1 MVIDFHT
8 HILPQ
13 IDDGSGSLEE
23 SIVLLKMEAEQGI
36 RFVIAT
42 PHFYAHRDTPEKFL
56 ERRNV
61 AERRLRDEMRN
72 YEGLPDITVGAEVYF
87 FPGMSG
93 SKALQDLTIRGTRCI
108 LIEMPPPPWTE
119 QMYQELQAVYDKQGL
134 IPIIA
139 HVDRY
144 IGPFRTHNIPKKL
157 EQMPV
162 YVQANANFFIR
173 KETSRMALKMLKEGQ
188 IHLLGSDCHNMED
201 RKPNLENALQVILDK
216 VGRRAI
222 RRIRICEGEVLL
234 GK

>member
-8 HILPQ
+8 HILPE
-13 IDDGSGSLEE
+13 IDDGSDSLEE
-23 SIVLLKMEAEQGI
+23 SIALLKMEAEQGI

-56 ERRNV
+56 ERRNI

-72 YEGLPDITVGAEVYF
+72 YEGLPDITIGAEVYF

-93 SKALQDLTIRGTRCI
+93 SKVLQELTIRNTRCI

-119 QMYQELQAVYDKQGL
+119 QMYQELQAVYDRQGL

-144 IGPFRTHNIPKKL
+144 IGPFRTHNIPKRL
-157 EQMPV
+157 EELPV
-162 YVQANANFFIR
+162 YVQANASFFIR
-173 KETSRMALKMLKEGQ
+173 KETSRMARKMLQEGK
-188 IHLLGSDCHNMED
+188 IHLLGSDCHNMD
-201 RKPNLENALQVILDK
+201 SRKPNLENALQVILDK
-216 VGRRAI
+216 MGKKAI
-222 RRIRICEGEVLL
+222 HKIKLYEREVLF

>member
-23 SIVLLKMEAEQGI
+23 SIALLKMEAEQGI
-36 RFVIAT
+36 RFAIAT

-56 ERRNV
+56 ERRNA

-87 FPGMSG
+87 FPGMSA
-93 SKALQDLTIRGTRCI
+93 SEALPQLTIRNTRCI
-108 LIEMPPPPWTE
+108 MIEMPPPPWTE
-119 QMYQELQAVYDKQGL
+119 QMYDELKAVYDRQGL

-144 IGPFRTHNIPKKL
+144 IRPFRTYNIPKRL
-157 EQMPV
+157 EQLPV
-162 YVQANANFFIR
+162 YVQANASFFIR
-173 KETSRMALKMLKEGQ
+173 KETSRMALKMLRDGN
-188 IHLLGSDCHNMED
+188 IHLLGSDCHNMD
-201 RKPNLENALQVILDK
+201 SRTPNLEEALQVILDK
-216 VGRRAI
+216 LGKRAI
-222 RRIRICEGEVLL
+222 RRIKLVEREVLF
-234 GK
+234 GE

>member
-23 SIVLLKMEAEQGI
+23 SIALLQMEAEQGI
-36 RFVIAT
+36 RFAIAT

-56 ERRNV
+56 ERRNL

-72 YEGLPDITVGAEVYF
+72 YEGLPDITMGAEVYF

-93 SKALQDLTIRGTRCI
+93 SKVLQELTIRNTRCI

-144 IGPFRTHNIPKKL
+144 IGPFRTHNIPKRL
-157 EQMPV
+157 EQLPV
-162 YVQANANFFIR
+162 YVQANASFFIR
-173 KETSRMALKMLKEGQ
+173 KETSRMALKMLQEGK
-188 IHLLGSDCHNMED
+188 IHLLGSDCHNMD
-201 RKPNLENALQVILDK
+201 SRKPNLEDALHVILDK
-216 VGRRAI
+216 LGKRAI
-222 RRIRICEGEVLL
+222 RRIKLVEREVLF
-234 GK
+234 GE

>member
-8 HILPQ
+8 HILPE
-13 IDDGSGSLEE
+13 IDDGSDSLEE
-23 SIVLLKMEAEQGI
+23 SIALLKMEAEQGI

-56 ERRNV
+56 ERRNI

-72 YEGLPDITVGAEVYF
+72 YEGLPDITIGAEVYF

-93 SKALQDLTIRGTRCI
+93 SKVLQELTIRNTRCI

-119 QMYQELQAVYDKQGL
+119 QMYQELQAVYDRQGL

-144 IGPFRTHNIPKKL
+144 IGPFRTHNIPKRL
-157 EQMPV
+157 EELPV
-162 YVQANANFFIR
+162 YVQANASFFIR
-173 KETSRMALKMLKEGQ
+173 KETSRMARKMLQEGK
-188 IHLLGSDCHNMED
+188 IHLLGSDCHNMD
-201 RKPNLENALQVILDK
+201 SRKPNLENALQVILDK
-216 VGRRAI
+216 MGKKAI
-222 RRIRICEGEVLL
+222 RKIKLYEREVLF